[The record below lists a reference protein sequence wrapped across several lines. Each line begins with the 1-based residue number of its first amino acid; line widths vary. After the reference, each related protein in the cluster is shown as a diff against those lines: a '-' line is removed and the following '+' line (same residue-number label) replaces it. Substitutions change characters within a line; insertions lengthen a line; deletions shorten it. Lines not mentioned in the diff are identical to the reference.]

1 MKAIA
6 IAVVGCVTCGMM
18 VPIAASA
25 QVAGER
31 IRVTLPAGRIVGV
44 LAETR
49 PSQLVLALAGEGG
62 GLRTVAHD
70 EILRLERSL
79 GERRQTKKGAITGAL
94 SVATFSLTIGL
105 DMLADRTWGWSQ
117 NGDCPGE
124 GLAVAGLVLTTGLIG
139 AGVGALAGALRKEEP
154 WETIEG
160 WSSPG
165 KGERI
170 RVTLPAGRIVGVLAE
185 AKPDELVLALAG
197 KGGGLRTVEHDEIRR
212 LERSLG
218 ERGQARKG
226 TIYGALGGAALGTLL
241 GLARGDYSVSLN
253 HGYNVAGTAWAF
265 GLLGAGAGALAGA
278 LWKRE
283 AWETIEDRDSPGM
296 TTGLIFDVRTGQQGR
311 RSLFIGG
318 RLRF

>member
-31 IRVTLPAGRIVGV
+31 IRVTLPSGRIVGV

-62 GLRTVAHD
+62 GLRTVEHD

-105 DMLADRTWGWSQ
+105 GMLEDSTTCLQWEWSQ
-117 NGDCPGE
+117 NEDCSGE

-165 KGERI
+165 MGERI
-170 RVTLPAGRIVGVLAE
+170 RVTLPSGRMVGVLAE
-185 AKPDELVLALAG
+185 TRPSQLVLALAG
-197 KGGGLRTVEHDEIRR
+197 EEGGLQTVAHDEIHR

-218 ERGQARKG
+218 GRRWAGKG
-226 TIYGALGGAALGTLL
+226 AIYGALGGTVLGALVGLERSDEGASLVGT
-241 GLARGDYSVSLN
+241 
-253 HGYNVAGTAWAF
+253 TWAF